1 MTPPPSPPA
10 AAARRRGGPGR
21 AATLAAAA
29 LLLAVAGCAPPPRP
43 VTADGPPALAALPE
57 PLPAA
62 RRFPPRR
69 PPPPARSNAEMAQ
82 DVLELAF
89 RLESGRR
96 LERLTRFEGPVTVGL
111 AGAVP
116 PLAADDLADLMVRLR
131 GEAGIDI
138 RPAGAGRPA
147 AITVEFLP
155 RRRLQ
160 AAVPQAACYVVPA
173 VSSFQEFEAL
183 RGTERIDWARLERRE
198 RAAVFIPS
206 DASPQDVRDCL
217 HEEVAQALGPLNDL
231 YRLSDSVFNDDNFHA
246 VLTGFD
252 MLVLRVLNDPDLRS
266 GMTEAEV
273 AARLPALL
281 DRMNPG
287 GVGGRPLAP
296 ALVETPRAW
305 SQAIEAALGA
315 RAGGTDRGAAA
326 RTAVAIARARGWSD
340 VRTGFSYF
348 ALGRLSTARDA
359 ELALA
364 SFLQAAAIFR
374 RLPGAAPH
382 VAHAEMQLA
391 AHALSAGQPDRALA
405 LANANLAAAS
415 EAQNGGLLATLLMIK
430 AAALEAQGRP
440 AEARAARLDSLGWA
454 RYGFG
459 SDEAVRARL
468 AEIDA
473 LAGLRARRAGG

>member
-1 MTPPPSPPA
+1 VSTPFPA
-10 AAARRRGGPGR
+10 PCRAGTARRDGVR
-21 AATLAAAA
+21 ALAA
-29 LLLAVAGCAPPPRP
+29 LAVGVLALAGCAPGPQ
-43 VTADGPPALAALPE
+43 VTAAAPPPLAALPE

-62 RRFPPRR
+62 RRFAPR
-69 PPPPARSNAEMAQ
+69 PAPPPARSNAEIAQ
-82 DVLELAF
+82 DVIELAF

-96 LERLTRFEGPVTVGL
+96 LARLTRFEGPVTVGL

-116 PLAADDLADLMVRLR
+116 PLAAADLADLLGRLR
-131 GEAGIDI
+131 AEAGIEVTAA
-138 RPAGAGRPA
+138 RPGQPA

-155 RRRLQ
+155 RRRMQ

-173 VSSFQEFEAL
+173 VSSFEEFLAV
-183 RGTERIDWARLERRE
+183 RGTDRIDWARLERRE

-206 DASPQDVRDCL
+206 DATPQDVRDCL

-231 YRLSDSVFNDDNFHA
+231 YRLPDSIFNDDNFHA

-252 MLVLRVLNDPDLRS
+252 MLVLRLIYAPELAS
-266 GMTEAEV
+266 GMGEAEV

-281 DRMNPG
+281 ARENPAG
-287 GVGGRPLAP
+287 AGGRPLP
-296 ALVETPRAW
+296 AGLAETPRAW
-305 SQAIEAALGA
+305 SDAIEAALGA
-315 RAGGTDRGAAA
+315 RSTTSDRGTAA
-326 RTAVAIARARGWSD
+326 RAAVQIAQSRGWQDS
-340 VRTGFSYF
+340 RAGFSYF
-348 ALGRLSTARDA
+348 ALGRISTARDT

-391 AHALSAGQPDRALA
+391 AHALAVGQHERALA
-405 LANANLAAAS
+405 LANANLRAAA
-415 EAQNGGLLATLLMIK
+415 EAQNAGLLATLMMIK
-430 AAALEAQGRP
+430 AAALEALGRQ

-473 LAGLRARRAGG
+473 LAGLRSRQAGG